1 MLIDVHAHFG
11 RLGKREY
18 SEEALKRYAAE
29 CQLDRVLVSNISA
42 ADADAGGVGTEEPDA
57 NLATL
62 RLAQETPAVAPVYWL
77 RPGHLDH
84 SLYALAGALDSEP
97 FAGVFLAP
105 LLNNFTW
112 SAELLTDELRVLEQA
127 QRPVLASCG
136 RRNGAKPSD
145 LHALAARHPGLAFV
159 FCCGTDV
166 HWADYIDCIRRAK
179 DRNDARLY
187 LSTAHATVEEVVN
200 AVRLLGAEHVLF
212 GTDAAVHG
220 AEHGGRIA
228 QLLTDL
234 RDALAGSDYSR
245 ITGENAEQLFTA

>member
-1 MLIDVHAHFG
+1 MLIDVHAHVG

-18 SEEALKRYAAE
+18 SHEVLKRYADE

-42 ADADAGGVGTEEPDA
+42 ADPDAGGAGVEEPDA

-62 RLAQETPAVAPVYWL
+62 KLAQDAPVVVPVYWL

-112 SAELLTDELRVLEQA
+112 SAELLSDELRVLEQA
-127 QRPVLASCG
+127 QKPVLASCG
-136 RRNGAKPSD
+136 RRNGAKPSE
-145 LHALAARHPGLAFV
+145 LHALATRHPGLAFV

-187 LSTAHATVEEVVN
+187 LSTAHASVEEIVN

-220 AEHGGRIA
+220 AEHGAQVA

-234 RDALAGSDYSR
+234 RDALAGSDYSK
-245 ITGENAEQLFTA
+245 ITGENAEQLFAA